1 LIDMASIMTCLEKAI
16 QTDYSVVAD
25 MYAGNLPSDLRP
37 MDLPAYLYGSFS
49 GIAVTLFNLVPA
61 LTSTFGISALPAV
74 TAAWVGGNKTHIKRN
89 IESVMRITSIVAFP
103 AGFGIAMMAQ
113 PIAEFVFYKVPQ
125 EAAIGGDLLQILGIA
140 AIFVALATPINSIL
154 QAMGRVDI
162 PVKLLVLGGAVKLAA
177 NYMLIQIPSVN
188 IQAAPYGTLLCYM
201 IIITISMIVL
211 TRTIQSQLRWGS
223 VFIKP
228 LTAAVLCGITARVS
242 YDLISR
248 ASDSLFIV
256 IFAIVLGGIIYAISL
271 ILLRGICKEDV
282 LMLPMGEKV
291 AKLLEKHHLL
301 G

>member
-1 LIDMASIMTCLEKAI
+1 SPPPKSAKRLIPQMIKIAIPVCLGAVALNLTALIDMASIMTCLEKAI

-211 TRTIQSQLRWGS
+211 TRTIQSRLRWGS
-223 VFIKP
+223 
-228 LTAAVLCGITARVS
+228 
-242 YDLISR
+242 
-248 ASDSLFIV
+248 
-256 IFAIVLGGIIYAISL
+256 
-271 ILLRGICKEDV
+271 
-282 LMLPMGEKV
+282 
-291 AKLLEKHHLL
+291 
-301 G
+301 